1 MSATA
6 EKTEAIVIRLA
17 DFSESSRV
25 VTLFSR
31 DFGKISALAKGAKRL
46 KGPFEAGLDLLSIC
60 RVVFRPKIGGLD
72 LLTEAQLV
80 AAFRLPSHQ
89 IVPLYCG
96 YYLAELLDGLSLE
109 HDPHPELYSAAVQAL
124 TEFASGNDP
133 RVPLFRFQ
141 LQLLQEI
148 GQLPQLDRCLRC
160 DSELNSTAGV
170 RYWVS
175 QGGLLCSRCG
185 RPEYK
190 STEVHSS
197 TIEKLNHL
205 IRDPSGV
212 VEPSPQES
220 REMHAFLVS
229 AVTHILERKPKM
241 LRYLSF

>member
-1 MSATA
+1 VSASA

-31 DFGKISALAKGAKRL
+31 EFGKISALAKGAKRL

-60 RVVFRPKIGGLD
+60 RVVFRPKTGGLD

-80 AAFRLPSHQ
+80 AAFRLPSHH

-96 YYLAELLDGLSLE
+96 YYLAELLDGLCLE
-109 HDPHPELYSAAVQAL
+109 HDPHPELYAAAVQAL
-124 TEFASGNDP
+124 TEFTSGNDP
-133 RVPLFRFQ
+133 RIPLFRFQ
-141 LQLLQEI
+141 LQLLHEI

-160 DSELNSTAGV
+160 DAELTSTAGV

-190 STEVHSS
+190 STEIHSS
-197 TIEKLNHL
+197 SLEKLSQL
-205 IRDPSGV
+205 IRDPEGEV
-212 VEPSPQES
+212 DPLPQEY

-229 AVTHILERKPKM
+229 TMTHVLERRPKM
-241 LRYLSF
+241 LKYLSF